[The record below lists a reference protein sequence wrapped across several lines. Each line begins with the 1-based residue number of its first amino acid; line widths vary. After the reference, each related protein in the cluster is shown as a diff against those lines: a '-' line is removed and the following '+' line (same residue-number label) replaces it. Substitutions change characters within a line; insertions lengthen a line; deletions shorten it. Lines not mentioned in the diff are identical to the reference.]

1 MPAWEEILCNLTDI
15 RLTPDQLERF
25 SIYEGELLDWNAR
38 VNLTAIREAEGVRLR
53 HFVDSLVCARAFP
66 DGPPASLVDVGT
78 GAGFP
83 GLPLKILWP
92 DMQLTLVESVGKKL
106 RFCEHL
112 VEKLGLEGV
121 SLINA
126 RAETI
131 GQDPAHRERYQA
143 AVGRA
148 VAPLPVLAEFLLP
161 LVRPGGLALMPRGSD
176 TPQEAEAATGAIR
189 KLGGDPGK
197 LLPIQIPGVEGQ
209 RYLLVLNKKARTP
222 ALYPRLP
229 GTPAKNPLS

>member
-25 SIYEGELLDWNAR
+25 SIYERELLDWNTR

-92 DMQLTLVESVGKKL
+92 DMRLTLVESVGKKL

-189 KLGGDPGK
+189 KLGGDPGR

-209 RYLLVLNKKARTP
+209 RYLLVLHKKARTP